1 MSRKKSNRSTNK
13 TAKVAKKSY
22 LDVQHEHHQFFAND
36 GQILKNISEL
46 PKALQN
52 MDAQTF
58 AHHVNGDNNDFANW
72 TEHVFGEKK
81 LAKSLRSEQTKTG
94 TMRILRRNF

>member
-1 MSRKKSNRSTNK
+1 MAAKRKKSE
-13 TAKVAKKSY
+13 TAKGVRVAKKSY

-58 AHHVNGDNNDFANW
+58 AHHVNGDKNDFASW
-72 TEHVFGEKK
+72 TEHVFGDDK
-81 LAKSLRSEQTKTG
+81 LAGTLRGLKKKPSII
-94 TMRILRRNF
+94 RAIRRHF

>member
-22 LDVQHEHHQFFAND
+22 LDVQHEHYQFFAND

-72 TEHVFGEKK
+72 TEHVFGDKK
-81 LAKSLRSEQTKTG
+81 LAGELDKLKRKPSIIRA
-94 TMRILRRNF
+94 IRRHF